1 MVCQDKLS
9 PYFVLTIR
17 PGLTYKVLNSYL
29 DLFSGSSVL
38 QLLVFAQ
45 LGLKDGSRDGIQ
57 F

>member
-29 DLFSGSSVL
+29 DPFSGSSVL